1 MASEERLAQR
11 LGELVGAKHVRLG
24 GDVPAYA
31 VDGRSPQA
39 AVFPGSVEEMAA
51 VMACASAERLKVA
64 PWGSGTKISFG
75 SVPERVDIVLGL
87 SRLNDMVDYAPEDM
101 TATFQAGILL
111 KDAQAV
117 LSQKGQWIALDPPH
131 VDRATVGGVLATN
144 SSGPRRFR
152 YGSARDF
159 LIAIRVVHADGR
171 VTKGGAKVVKNVS
184 GYDMPKLYVGSLGT
198 LGIIAEAT
206 FRVYPIPHAEKTFL
220 ATFPSVEAEQ
230 SVITR
235 LLDSTIVPNA
245 VQLLNPAAARR
256 IASET
261 GLGWDVGSYGLAVA
275 IGSVPEAVEAQL
287 AAVRQL
293 CDEGGAL
300 QGHILEGTA
309 HFAFWRAVRDFTAAD
324 GHRAVLKGSVLLTKI
339 GEAVRKGEEA
349 AAKAGLGLG
358 VVSEAGSG
366 IIRYYVSSDKP
377 EALQQGLGDVMS
389 HLRDFARHAAGS
401 LILLEAPPEAK
412 ATLDVW
418 GSVGNT
424 LPLMRG
430 LKEQFDPQRILNPG
444 RFVGGI

>member
-11 LGELVGAKHVRLG
+11 LGELIGAKHVLLG
-24 GDVPAYA
+24 SDASAYA
-31 VDGRSPQA
+31 VDGKSPQA
-39 AVFPGSVEEMAA
+39 AVFPGSVDEMAA

-64 PWGSGTKISFG
+64 PWGSGTKISLG
-75 SVPERVDIVLGL
+75 SAPERVDIVLGL

-131 VDRATVGGVLATN
+131 ADRATVGGVLATN
-144 SSGPRRFR
+144 SSGPRRLR

-159 LIAIRVVHADGR
+159 LIAIRVVHADGKI
-171 VTKGGAKVVKNVS
+171 TKGGAKVVKNVS

-206 FRVYPIPHAEKTFL
+206 FRVYPLPAVEKTFL
-220 ATFPSVEAEQ
+220 ASFPTLEAEQ
-230 SVITR
+230 QVLGK

-245 VQLLNPAAARR
+245 VELLNPEAARR
-256 IASET
+256 IAVQA
-261 GLGWDVGSYGLAVA
+261 GLPWRDRGYGLAVA
-275 IGSVPEAVEAQL
+275 IGSVPEAVEAQIL
-287 AAVRQL
+287 GVKKL
-293 CDEGGAL
+293 CAEGGSL
-300 QGHILEGTA
+300 QGHVLDRPVQHT
-309 HFAFWRAVRDFTAAD
+309 FWQAVRDFAMDD
-324 GHRAVLKGSVLLTKI
+324 GHRAVLKASVLLTRV

-349 AAKAGLGLG
+349 AAKAGLAVG

-366 IIRYYVSSDKP
+366 IVRYYLSGDRP
-377 EALQQGLGDVMS
+377 GALQRGLIEVVNS
-389 HLRDFARHAAGS
+389 LRAFAREAEGS
-401 LILLEAPPEAK
+401 LILLEAPAEAK